1 MSAPIK
7 DPVWTRISQIP
18 RRDVDEATQ
27 ARIRDRA
34 LAALTS
40 GVPSRSLA
48 LAHRIERIWTDFF
61 ELPMTALV
69 IVACMA
75 WLLQGT
81 LTPSGDREG
90 ARLGRGQN
98 SGASALGRSS
108 VDALSRTVIAWSP
121 AGRRR

>member
-34 LAALTS
+34 LAGLTS
-40 GVPSRSLA
+40 RVPARSLA
-48 LAHRIERIWTDFF
+48 LAARIERIWTDFF

-81 LTPSGDREG
+81 LAPAGDREG
-90 ARLGRGQN
+90 ARLPGGQN
-98 SGASALGRSS
+98 VEASALGPSL
-108 VDALSRTVIAWSP
+108 DAVSRTVTAWSP
-121 AGRRR
+121 AGHRR

>member
-7 DPVWTRISQIP
+7 DPVWSRISQIS

-48 LAHRIERIWTDFF
+48 LAARIERIWTDFF

-75 WLLQGT
+75 WLLQGMA
-81 LTPSGDREG
+81 LAPAGEREG
-90 ARLGRGQN
+90 ARLLRAVVSDEEFLARSGQ
-98 SGASALGRSS
+98 
-108 VDALSRTVIAWSP
+108 
-121 AGRRR
+121 

>member
-7 DPVWTRISQIP
+7 DPVWARISQISQC
-18 RRDVDEATQ
+18 DVDEATQ
-27 ARIRDRA
+27 ARIRDHA

-40 GVPSRSLA
+40 RVPSRSLA
-48 LAHRIERIWTDFF
+48 LTDRIERIWTDFF

-81 LTPSGDREG
+81 LALSGDREG

-98 SGASALGRSS
+98 VGASALGPSQ
-108 VDALSRTVIAWSP
+108 DAMSRTVTAW
-121 AGRRR
+121 